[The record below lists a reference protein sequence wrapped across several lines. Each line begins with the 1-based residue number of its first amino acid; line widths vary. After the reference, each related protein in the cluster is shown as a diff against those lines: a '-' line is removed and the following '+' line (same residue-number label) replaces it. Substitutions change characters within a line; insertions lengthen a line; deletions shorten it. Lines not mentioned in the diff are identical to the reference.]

1 LPLDQLRTY
10 AGRNPKPADFDAFWD
25 DSLAE
30 MHALDGAVDLVPSEF
45 TTPFAECFDLWFTGV
60 GGARVYAKYARPKG
74 ANDIPAILQFHGYT
88 ANSGDWNG
96 LMGWVAAGCAV
107 AAMDCRGQGGKSQD
121 SGSPLGNTHNGH
133 IIRGLDDPSPRNQ
146 YYRNVFLDT
155 AQLARIVMD
164 LPEVDPARVGAT
176 GGSQGGGLALACASL
191 EPRIRRVTPTF
202 PFLCDY
208 QRVWEMDLDVGAYA
222 ELRTFFRHF
231 DPLHLRHDAIFERL
245 GYIDVQHLTPRIQG
259 EVLMGLGL
267 MDTITPPSTCFAAFN
282 KITAPKDVVIF
293 PDFGH
298 EGLPGFG
305 DRSYQ
310 FHLRP

>member
-1 LPLDQLRTY
+1 
-10 AGRNPKPADFDAFWD
+10 
-25 DSLAE
+25 
-30 MHALDGAVDLVPSEF
+30 
-45 TTPFAECFDLWFTGV
+45 
-60 GGARVYAKYARPKG
+60 
-74 ANDIPAILQFHGYT
+74 
-88 ANSGDWNG
+88 
-96 LMGWVAAGCAV
+96 
-107 AAMDCRGQGGKSQD
+107 MDCRGQGGKSQD

-176 GGSQGGGLALACASL
+176 GGSQGGGLAIACASL